1 MELVLNIVRR
11 MVKPWL
17 SLMLLLQPFF
27 NRSSMQF
34 KLLSITARNKMV
46 LPFAP
51 VASTLAPVQ
60 KTKNKKS
67 NTYRY
72 LIGWCY
78 SLLFMAM
85 PLPCVQLQLITC
97 CRFPLKPTSP
107 LPLNHID
114 NALLTIWNTLVIS
127 LNHPRYLHV
136 IDQVLRYP
144 WWLWKWSRIKKVL
157 GNTKERTLFIMYYRF
172 YLKIA
177 VYRITLVHVH
187 INVLQY
193 KQSRTRT
200 DEWLCNLLI
209 VVIHCRHQR
218 GVTVRVLYFQ
228 IARS

>member
-17 SLMLLLQPFF
+17 SLMLLLHPFF

-60 KTKNKKS
+60 KNQTHTN
-67 NTYRY
+67 RY

-97 CRFPLKPTSP
+97 CRSPKTYLATTNGPHGPCSFDHLKHFGNISKPSQ
-107 LPLNHID
+107 LFSCDWLSSKNGKVMIS
-114 NALLTIWNTLVIS
+114 VIS
-127 LNHPRYLHV
+127 LIALEMV
-136 IDQVLRYP
+136 KV
-144 WWLWKWSRIKKVL
+144 KKSFV
-157 GNTKERTLFIMYYRF
+157 K
-172 YLKIA
+172 
-177 VYRITLVHVH
+177 
-187 INVLQY
+187 
-193 KQSRTRT
+193 
-200 DEWLCNLLI
+200 C
-209 VVIHCRHQR
+209 
-218 GVTVRVLYFQ
+218 
-228 IARS
+228 